1 MLPFW
6 TSWLDAARFGLESQ
20 QVIGMRL
27 MRMAAGG
34 PLATTEAQRM
44 VVEKVAAL
52 ALANQAAA
60 LALMTG
66 KPLHTAAAQAMRPM
80 RKRMRANHRR
90 LSR

>member
-6 TSWLDAARFGLESQ
+6 STWFDAARFGLESQ
-20 QVIGMRL
+20 QVIALRL

-34 PLATTEAQRM
+34 PLAATEAQRM
-44 VVEKVAAL
+44 VVEKVAAV
-52 ALANQAAA
+52 AQAQQAAA

-66 KPLHTAAAQAMRPM
+66 KTFPTAATKAMIPIR
-80 RKRMRANHRR
+80 RTMRANRRR